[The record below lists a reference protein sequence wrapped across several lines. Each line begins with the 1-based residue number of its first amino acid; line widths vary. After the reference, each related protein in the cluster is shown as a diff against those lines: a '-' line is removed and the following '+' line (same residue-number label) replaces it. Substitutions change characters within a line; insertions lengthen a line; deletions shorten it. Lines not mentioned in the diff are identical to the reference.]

1 MNDRKI
7 IEFFFSFFFFSFS
20 LSVCCRFLIE
30 DERNL
35 FRIPKD
41 RHELEIEK
49 WFLYFHQKIFSFFP
63 IIFFLTRSFCIVRS
77 IRLNPIN
84 SIPWHDKESKFMK
97 IKVRNLPE
105 PPLSPFTDTKTKR
118 KCTEEREEWVSRGG
132 EEEGR
137 NFAKLWAGLVFKFTN
152 SKPEKTCR
160 VQGPGSESPSTTT
173 TTTTKK
179 KRRNEVGGFREISFL
194 NEGP

>member
-7 IEFFFSFFFFSFS
+7 IEFLFFFFFFFFSISS
-20 LSVCCRFLIE
+20 LSIFNGRWTKSIQNTE
-30 DERNL
+30 GQTRIRNRKMIFIFSSKDFFFFPYHFFPHSIIL
-35 FRIPKD
+35 FR
-41 RHELEIEK
+41 
-49 WFLYFHQKIFSFFP
+49 SFDP
-63 IIFFLTRSFCIVRS
+63 
-77 IRLNPIN
+77 IRLIPSPDTIKNRN
-84 SIPWHDKESKFMK
+84 SWKLRFEICPSRHFLRSQTRK
-97 IKVRNLPE
+97 RNV
-105 PPLSPFTDTKTKR
+105 

-152 SKPEKTCR
+152 SEPEKTCR